1 MNSGRNHTQFVPW
14 WQFHCTDQRHHAS
27 CSSDSWTSESNVQVD
42 VSAYLHLS
50 SISSCY
56 PPVLVMFSGHWRGH
70 VRHVT
75 SECLMVSPWNRGSS
89 ACLPSSNNAR
99 SNWKNSPHHT
109 EMTTWVRIG
118 LKFKKTPNPTF
129 VWIGLIFEKNKCQQ
143 NGFWY
148 VFPLNKPSHQYNHYD
163 KYHQSLVTSLLPGP
177 SRCLDNWVCA
187 MRPQI
192 RLELFPQLPSGE
204 STPDTPKQLV
214 HPLYI

>member
-118 LKFKKTPNPTF
+118 LKFKKNTESN
-129 VWIGLIFEKNKCQQ
+129 L
-143 NGFWY
+143 
-148 VFPLNKPSHQYNHYD
+148 
-163 KYHQSLVTSLLPGP
+163 
-177 SRCLDNWVCA
+177 CLDWPHFWKKQ
-187 MRPQI
+187 M
-192 RLELFPQLPSGE
+192 
-204 STPDTPKQLV
+204 STKWFLVRVSLKQTLSS
-214 HPLYI
+214 I